1 MNQAQSSA
9 TATTGLATMPQ
20 GIRKSK
26 LDIFPYLLVVPTL
39 IAIMAV
45 TVVPTLY
52 GIVVS
57 LCRVD
62 AVELRGF
69 VGLKNY
75 QGILES
81 TAFWDASRVSFTFV
95 IFSVIGT
102 MILGFAMAL
111 LANPKVPIRAT
122 FRVLILL
129 PYVTSYVV
137 TYLIFRWIF
146 AFDDG
151 VANQAL
157 VSIGVGKVPW
167 LTSPVTA
174 MASLVLVNVWR
185 ASPYAMI
192 LLLAGLQ
199 AIPEELHEAASVDGA
214 GKIRQFFSITLPL
227 MKMPVMIT
235 LVLLTIID
243 FNVIAAMMVLTGGGP
258 GTSTEPLSLLMYRE
272 AFSYFRM
279 GPASALAMILFVIN
293 IVLALAY
300 TRLLRTERDVY

>member
-1 MNQAQSSA
+1 MDQTQPVAALSA
-9 TATTGLATMPQ
+9 ELAMAP
-20 GIRKSK
+20 RSASK
-26 LDIFPYLLVVPTL
+26 KRLDLFPYLLVLPTL
-39 IAIMAV
+39 IAIVAV

-69 VGLKNY
+69 VGLRNY

-81 TAFWDASRVSFTFV
+81 TAFWNASRVSFTFV
-95 IFSVIGT
+95 ILSVIGT
-102 MILGFAMAL
+102 MILGFALAL
-111 LANPKVPIRAT
+111 LADPRVPIRAT
-122 FRVLILL
+122 FRVLIML

-137 TYLIFRWIF
+137 TYLVFRWIF

-151 VANQAL
+151 VMNQLLASAGL
-157 VSIGVGKVPW
+157 VKVPW
-167 LTSPVTA
+167 LTSPQLA
-174 MASLVLVNVWR
+174 MVSLVIVNVWR

-214 GKIRQFFSITLPL
+214 GRFRQFFSITLPL
-227 MKMPVMIT
+227 MKTPVLIT

-279 GPASALAMILFVIN
+279 GPASALAMILFLIN
-293 IVLALAY
+293 IVLALVY
-300 TRLLRTERDVY
+300 IRLLRTERDVY